1 LLRLVVE
8 MLLDSADVVLDSNS
22 VGELRR
28 IIKDLR
34 LELGLEILARH
45 INPLVLVQ
53 VYAILR
59 RAVPN
64 YNHLALAI
72 ADVETVTTNQDVL
85 IENAAIRLGVSSDVL
100 HLHGRC
106 DRPAS
111 VITLI
116 SQYVA
121 GLPRAT
127 VRRLREKIRAR
138 HVLVL
143 GYSGRDRDVM
153 DVLEQSEV
161 AYIQWVQHPG
171 STISPELQRLQNAL
185 GERMAVE
192 PGFAHAKLADLL
204 KHDQE
209 NEVRRALPSFTRRAA
224 VPSEVRR
231 QFALVPSLP
240 RNLGLAA
247 ILRHASLYREAERV
261 YTALGR
267 TSRRPPVGLLLA
279 LASARSHQQNFD
291 EGLKMFSRV
300 VAAPGASALERS
312 LGFLGQVEILRNS
325 SRGSAAVW
333 KLEQLATVAAKVAV
347 PRERSRIFGRAAAQ
361 TGGIARVDGKL
372 SEAVAAYSTA
382 IRFFSRSRDLNEQLE
397 SKCWRA
403 DVFRM
408 QGHYTHGHAT
418 IAAVLQESMLYVRH
432 RVRAWAHLVS
442 ADIDMARGE
451 MLTSAHSLA
460 FAAEHFRITRN
471 PQALVWTDLLL
482 AAHRRIQ
489 GKLRQARVAL
499 DHASRQL
506 AAASIPRHLAQARL
520 SLEYAELARN
530 EGDYGRVAIDIR
542 TLKKLLRRSKHFS
555 SKPTY
560 LYLHAL
566 LIETECERDLGRN
579 AADDLSRIGSEYE
592 KLGFDGCAS
601 RARVAAWLSSG
612 DLRRP
617 RELLR
622 ACRAHGR
629 QHELARLERRVH
641 GRYPICFA

>member
-8 MLLDSADVVLDSNS
+8 MLLDSADVVLDGSS
-22 VGELRR
+22 IRELRR
-28 IIKDLR
+28 IVKDLR

-53 VYAILR
+53 VYATLR
-59 RAVPN
+59 HAVPN
-64 YNHLALAI
+64 YNHFALAV
-72 ADVETVTTNQDVL
+72 ADVMTITTNQDIL
-85 IENAAIRLGVSSDVL
+85 IENAAERLKVSADVL

-127 VRRLREKIRAR
+127 VRRLREKLRAR

-153 DVLEQSEV
+153 DVLEQSDV
-161 AYIQWVQHPG
+161 AYVQWVQHTG
-171 STISPELQRLQNAL
+171 SSMSPELQRLQNAL
-185 GERMAVE
+185 GVRMSVE
-192 PGFAHAKLADLL
+192 SGLAHTKLADLL
-204 KHDQE
+204 KPDQE
-209 NEVRRALPSFTRRAA
+209 NEVRRALRPSTGRAV
-224 VPSEVRR
+224 VPHEVRR
-231 QFALVPSLP
+231 QFASIPPLS

-247 ILRHASLYREAERV
+247 ILRHASLYGEAERV
-261 YTALGR
+261 YAALGG
-267 TSRRPPVGLLLA
+267 TSRRSPVALLLA
-279 LASARSHQQNFD
+279 LASARTHQQNFD
-291 EGLKMFSRV
+291 EGLKMLSGV
-300 VAAPGASALERS
+300 IAAPSASALEHS
-312 LGFLGQVEILRNS
+312 LALLGQIEILRNS
-325 SRGSAAVW
+325 SRGSAAAR
-333 KLEQLATVAAKVAV
+333 KLEQLATAAAKVTL
-347 PRERSRIFGRAAAQ
+347 PRERARIFGRAAAQ

-372 SEAVAAYSTA
+372 SEAEAAYSTA
-382 IRFFSRSRDLNEQLE
+382 IRLFGRSRDLNEQLE

-408 QGHYTHGHAT
+408 QGRYTYGHAT
-418 IAAVLQESMLYVRH
+418 IAAVLEESMLYVRH

-442 ADIDMARGE
+442 ADIDTARGE
-451 MLTSAHSLA
+451 MAGSAHSLE
-460 FAAEHFRITRN
+460 FAADHFRITKN
-471 PQALVWTDLLL
+471 PQALVWTNLLL

-489 GKLRQARVAL
+489 GKFREAGVAL
-499 DHASRQL
+499 DHATRQL
-506 AAASIPRHLAQARL
+506 AATSIPRHLAQARL
-520 SLEYAELARN
+520 SLEYAELARS
-530 EGDYGRVAIDIR
+530 EGDYEHVAIHIR
-542 TLKKLLRRSKHFS
+542 TLKNLLRRSKHFS

-579 AADDLSRIGSEYE
+579 VADDLSRIGSAYE
-592 KLGFDGCAS
+592 TLGFDGSAS

-612 DLRRP
+612 DARRP
-617 RELLR
+617 RDLLR

-629 QHELARLERRVH
+629 QHELAWLERRGH